1 MSSRRLTASTVREEA
16 SAFRPF
22 LSLIYLCFIVCIE
35 VDLKTSGFLFS
46 GDDER
51 KDNDGESV
59 ASVGEEYEPIS
70 DDELD
75 EILADSQKK
84 EDQQDEEK
92 ITGTKKTGV
101 LFFFR
106 EILEMSLFL
115 RIRCIASVTSNIM
128 LTCDN
133 CMFSCFLLLPVFINH
148 KGYICTS
155 WLCQSYLFLLL
166 DVNGFKTL
174 MYSYE

>member
-1 MSSRRLTASTVREEA
+1 M
-16 SAFRPF
+16 
-22 LSLIYLCFIVCIE
+22 
-35 VDLKTSGFLFS
+35 LFA

-92 ITGTKKTGV
+92 ITGTPLIYFYRG
-101 LFFFR
+101 
-106 EILEMSLFL
+106 ILEM
-115 RIRCIASVTSNIM
+115 
-128 LTCDN
+128 
-133 CMFSCFLLLPVFINH
+133 FLLLFI
-148 KGYICTS
+148 GLIVI
-155 WLCQSYLFLLL
+155 F
-166 DVNGFKTL
+166 
-174 MYSYE
+174 